1 MALAGKKL
9 VVGTEVGAFVGAC
22 GSSSGHWA
30 RLGSGLPN
38 VTVWDLTVTPTGA
51 VVAGTHG
58 RGDWQVQL
66 H

>member
-1 MALAGKKL
+1 M
-9 VVGTEVGAFVGAC
+9 
-22 GSSSGHWA
+22 
-30 RLGSGLPN
+30 
-38 VTVWDLTVTPTGA
+38 TVWDLTVTPSGA

>member
-1 MALAGKKL
+1 
-9 VVGTEVGAFVGAC
+9 VVGTEVGAFVGKA
-22 GSSSGHWA
+22 GSHGDRWA

-58 RGDWQVQL
+58 RGDWRVQL